1 MGKYETG
8 SRAAAPLWLGYR
20 KAIEKDYA
28 VQDFQRPSGIVMAR
42 VDAKNGLL
50 AGPGTEES
58 YLVPFK
64 AGTQPT
70 EISTAGVQ
78 QAGASGSEDSASGG
92 SGSSGGGSGSGDM
105 LKQIF

>member
-8 SRAAAPLWLGYR
+8 SRAAAPLWIGYR
-20 KAIEKDYA
+20 KAVEDQYP
-28 VQDFQRPSGIVMAR
+28 VQDFERPSGLVMAR
-42 VDAKNGLL
+42 VDAKNGML
-50 AGPGTEES
+50 AGPGTDKS

-64 AGTQPT
+64 VGTQPT

-78 QAGASGSEDSASGG
+78 QAGASGEP
-92 SGSSGGGSGSGDM
+92 SSDDGGGGSGSGDM